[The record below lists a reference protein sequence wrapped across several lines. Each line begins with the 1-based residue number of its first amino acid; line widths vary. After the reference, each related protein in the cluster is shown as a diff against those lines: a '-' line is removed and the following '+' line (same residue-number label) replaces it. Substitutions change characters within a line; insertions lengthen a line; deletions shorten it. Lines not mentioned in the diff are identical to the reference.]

1 MSVVSVLR
9 HLFHPQRSN
18 NHRPRVLHPH
28 AFTYLSLIALVFFG
42 LVNSSLIKLDR
53 FGYVLGFASNIT
65 PHQVVE
71 FTNTERA
78 RLGLL
83 PLTFNP
89 KLATAAMAKGQDMI
103 NDQYWAHI
111 GPDGKEPWSFIR
123 EAGYTYKVAG
133 ENLARDFYSTS
144 EMMAAWMN
152 SPTHKA
158 NIINGNYKEIGIAVI
173 DGNLLGHETT
183 LVVQMFGTQPTQ
195 VVQNKIPATTNNQTA
210 QRGNPETISLTQPAP
225 VANQIFS
232 NPDQDLVQFVQ
243 ATKPTALNEPAVLA
257 SVLVPRGDLSLP
269 PLFSV
274 LQLTK
279 AFFLAMILMIVLTLI
294 YDAVVIGH
302 YKTTRLVGKN
312 LAHII
317 FLTAV
322 GFLLIFFKGGIVG

>member
-28 AFTYLSLIALVFFG
+28 AFTYLSLIALGFFG

-53 FGYVLGFASNIT
+53 FGYVLGFASNIS
-65 PHQVVE
+65 PNQVVE
-71 FTNTERA
+71 FTNAERA

-83 PLTFNP
+83 PLTFNA
-89 KLATAAMAKGQDMI
+89 KLAAAAMAKGQDMFD
-103 NDQYWAHI
+103 DQYWAHLA
-111 GPDGKEPWSFIR
+111 PDGKEPWSFIR

-144 EMMAAWMN
+144 DMMAAWMN

-195 VVQNKIPATTNNQTA
+195 VAQAQVPKTTNNQTA
-210 QRGNPETISLTQPAP
+210 QAENPETISLTQPAP
-225 VANQIFS
+225 SLAPAPS
-232 NPDQDLVQFVQ
+232 NLDQELVQFVQ
-243 ATKPTALNEPAVLA
+243 EAKPTTIGGPAVLA

-269 PLFSV
+269 PLFSA

-294 YDAVVIGH
+294 YDAFVIGH

-317 FLTAV
+317 FLAAV